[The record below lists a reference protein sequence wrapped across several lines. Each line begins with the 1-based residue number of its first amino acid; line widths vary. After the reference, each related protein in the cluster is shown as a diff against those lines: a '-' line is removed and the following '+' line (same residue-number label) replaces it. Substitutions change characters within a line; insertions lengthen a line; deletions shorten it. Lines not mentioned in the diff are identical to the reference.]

1 MNPETTREFARLRM
15 LRDLYPDIDSAV
27 AAAAGWRASLTLP
40 KGVIHVIS
48 DVHGDFKKL
57 RHVVNNASGALRPLV
72 ESVFEHRL
80 DDAQVRELLAVLYY
94 PQEAMNHFLG
104 LDAPEQVRRPWVMT
118 MLRRQFELV
127 RRLAR
132 NYPRAEVFARVPD
145 PQRTLFEELL
155 AEPITGR
162 PPDYVEA
169 MVGELVAWERDRD
182 AVRSASRLVRNLAV
196 AEILVAGDLGDRG
209 PRIDRVIG
217 FLRQQPRVS
226 LVWGNHDVTWMGATL
241 GQPACIATVLRL
253 SLRYQRLWQLEEG
266 YGITLS
272 PLERLVDEVYH
283 DDPAARFMPHGSGL
297 RDALRVAR
305 MQKAMAIM
313 EFKLTGQLIEQH
325 PEWRMDDRNL
335 LPRIDL
341 ERGSIVLEGVE
352 HELLDRHLPT
362 VDPARPNELSD
373 AEQLCLERLQESF
386 VGSARLWEHM
396 KYVVRHGRMA
406 VVRDHVAVFHA
417 CVPVDTEGHMLELEI
432 DGQPVAGRAMFEAFD
447 RVVHRAYRKTS
458 TRRDR
463 DADWFWYLWAGPR
476 SPLFG
481 KDRMTTFERYFVAD
495 KTTHKETRN
504 PYFTLQHDAGF
515 CDRIGRELGA
525 RGEVLIV
532 NGHVPVKV
540 EDGETPLKR
549 GGNAITID
557 GAFSESYGDRGYTLV
572 LGMDRVDL
580 AEHHHFESVEEAI
593 RRDADIMPEVTTIRR
608 YERRR
613 LVADTEAG
621 DRIRARLGELEKL
634 IEAYREGWIWELT

>member
-1 MNPETTREFARLRM
+1 
-15 LRDLYPDIDSAV
+15 
-27 AAAAGWRASLTLP
+27 
-40 KGVIHVIS
+40 
-48 DVHGDFKKL
+48 
-57 RHVVNNASGALRPLV
+57 
-72 ESVFEHRL
+72 
-80 DDAQVRELLAVLYY
+80 
-94 PQEAMNHFLG
+94 
-104 LDAPEQVRRPWVMT
+104 
-118 MLRRQFELV
+118 
-127 RRLAR
+127 
-132 NYPRAEVFARVPD
+132 
-145 PQRTLFEELL
+145 
-155 AEPITGR
+155 
-162 PPDYVEA
+162 
-169 MVGELVAWERDRD
+169 
-182 AVRSASRLVRNLAV
+182 
-196 AEILVAGDLGDRG
+196 
-209 PRIDRVIG
+209 
-217 FLRQQPRVS
+217 
-226 LVWGNHDVTWMGATL
+226 
-241 GQPACIATVLRL
+241 
-253 SLRYQRLWQLEEG
+253 
-266 YGITLS
+266 
-272 PLERLVDEVYH
+272 
-283 DDPAARFMPHGSGL
+283 
-297 RDALRVAR
+297 
-305 MQKAMAIM
+305 
-313 EFKLTGQLIEQH
+313 
-325 PEWRMDDRNL
+325 
-335 LPRIDL
+335 
-341 ERGSIVLEGVE
+341 
-352 HELLDRHLPT
+352 
-362 VDPARPNELSD
+362 
-373 AEQLCLERLQESF
+373 
-386 VGSARLWEHM
+386 
-396 KYVVRHGRMA
+396 
-406 VVRDHVAVFHA
+406 
-417 CVPVDTEGHMLELEI
+417 MLELEI